1 MLVCHCNG
9 VSDRTIRKTVRS
21 GASTAREVSQACG
34 AGACCGG
41 CMDVVREIIHAEST
55 AERASDASIPTPGR
69 TSLPTS

>member
-9 VSDRTIRKTVRS
+9 VSDRTIRKAVRG
-21 GASTAREVSQACG
+21 GAITARDVAHACG

-41 CMDVVREIIHAEST
+41 CTDVVREIIHAEAS
-55 AERASDASIPTPGR
+55 AERASAPPVATPTH